1 MNGGTLL
8 LEALAILNRRYPP
21 DGWHAIVVGEMT
33 DANGITAPRLILQM
47 AVRGLPT
54 VILGPEDFER
64 TPEALADDIT
74 GLMVEKGIFPRK
86 DDDDE
91 Q

>member
-1 MNGGTLL
+1 MNGATLL
-8 LEALAILNRRYPP
+8 LETLAILNRRYPP

-33 DANGITAPRLILQM
+33 GPDGVTAPRLILQM

-54 VILGPEDFER
+54 VILGPDDFEL

-74 GLMVEKGIFPRK
+74 GLMVEKGIFPVK
-86 DDDDE
+86 E
-91 Q
+91 